1 MQCFDFNKT
10 VQSPC
15 WQNHDRQFTSS
26 LQNINLLTFLLGFN
40 LKPVEILKTK
50 RGQKVSEIQFAST
63 LLELRERN
71 VLIKIY
77 GWTNFKKILIHIILE
92 FLAKS

>member
-1 MQCFDFNKT
+1 ME
-10 VQSPC
+10 
-15 WQNHDRQFTSS
+15 
-26 LQNINLLTFLLGFN
+26 
-40 LKPVEILKTK
+40 LK
-50 RGQKVSEIQFAST
+50 
-63 LLELRERN
+63 ERN